1 MAGYPQHRL
10 SEFIELVPEEHEVLI
25 QAQGKERQVG
35 RGGVIRSQGDP
46 VREVFLLSQGWALS
60 CVDLR
65 DGKRQIVKIHLPG
78 DMLGSPSMALTHAA
92 ETLLALTPVTV
103 TSVPLSAVGRIFTAA
118 PRLAAALFLSI
129 QQERIFLI
137 DRLTAVGRLPAAARL
152 AALIVHLHDR
162 LALSGATS
170 ATTIDWPLTQ
180 EQVGDVLGL
189 TPVHINRTLGELE
202 RLDLVHRAGP
212 QLELPSLDRLREF
225 AKMPERQWVRSPDWF
240 PDPASV

>member
-1 MAGYPQHRL
+1 MVGYPQHRL
-10 SEFIELVPEEHEVLI
+10 AEFIELAPEEHEMLVL
-25 QAQGKERQVG
+25 AQGKERHVA

-46 VREVFLLSQGWALS
+46 VSEVFLLSEGWALS

-92 ETLLALTPVTV
+92 ETLLALTPATV
-103 TSVPLSAVGRIFTAA
+103 TSVPLSAVGQIFTTA

-137 DRLTAVGRLPAAARL
+137 DRLTAVGRLSAAARL

-162 LALSGATS
+162 LAVSGVPS
-170 ATTIDWPLTQ
+170 ASSIDWPLTQ

-189 TPVHINRTLGELE
+189 TAVHINRTLGELE
-202 RLDLVHRAGP
+202 RHGLIRRAGSR
-212 QLELPSLDRLREF
+212 LELPSLDRLREF
-225 AKMPERQWVRSPDWF
+225 AEIPKRQWVRNPTWF
-240 PDPASV
+240 PASAGG

>member
-1 MAGYPQHRL
+1 VAGYPQHRL
-10 SEFIELVPEEHEVLI
+10 SEFIELVPEEHELLI

-46 VREVFLLSQGWALS
+46 VREVFLLSQGWALG

-103 TSVPLSAVGRIFTAA
+103 TSVPLSALGRIFTAA
-118 PRLAAALFLSI
+118 PRLAAALFLSV

-162 LALSGATS
+162 LALTGEVSETA
-170 ATTIDWPLTQ
+170 IDWPLTQ
-180 EQVGDVLGL
+180 EQIGDVLGL

-202 RLDLVHRAGP
+202 RMGLVGRAGP
-212 QLELPSLDRLREF
+212 QLELPSLERLRDF
-225 AKMPERQWVRSPDWF
+225 AKMPERQWVRNPDWF
-240 PDPASV
+240 PAPPAN